1 MRVTVVFGAQ
11 FHELEVDPA
20 DGHFRCVS
28 FSFPCLPRPCV
39 ESICYYLLVQAGA
52 EIFKI
57 QVTSLTDV
65 APDRLLISGVGSGFL
80 VCACLCLFLFCELVV
95 FPHGW

>member
-1 MRVTVVFGAQ
+1 MSSKWTPQTVIVVVSPSLSRVYPGRVLNPF
-11 FHELEVDPA
+11 A
-20 DGHFRCVS
+20 D
-28 FSFPCLPRPCV
+28 
-39 ESICYYLLVQAGA
+39 LLVQAGA

-65 APDRLLISGVGSGFL
+65 APDRLFISGVGSGFL
-80 VCACLCLFLFCELVV
+80 VCACLCLFFVFCVCL